1 MAQHTPEEQR
11 LRTLQAMQAAGLSL
25 QSMWIRY
32 FSIGGSADEFEV
44 DAYLHGL
51 ISLTP
56 LERNCVS
63 YAVNELIRETPQPA
77 APYSED
83 LENNSEDLENR

>member
-1 MAQHTPEEQR
+1 MVRRTPEEQR
-11 LRTLQAMQAAGLSL
+11 LRTLQAMHAAGLTLHSV
-25 QSMWIRY
+25 WIRY
-32 FSIGGSADEFEV
+32 LSICGNADEFELE
-44 DAYLHGL
+44 AYLHGL

-63 YAVNELIRETPQPA
+63 YAVNELIAETPHPA

-83 LENNSEDLENR
+83 LEDR